1 MCWTTLDNILT
12 QVRDALV
19 VSLLAGYEIDFAT
32 LIRLKIHEHEF
43 SETTSLPFPSL
54 IQQLCDMNGGPD
66 IPDIDI
72 NIKVMRMTNISLIK
86 ALENSILAQRAQP
99 PPTMI
104 LVYFEGFSIL
114 IEAIDRTDISDDFD
128 MDEQR
133 APLENNTE
141 KEGSLTT
148 ATITSTFT
156 SKLVGNLL
164 LLPAPQLQVLL
175 VYHMSYYSAEWC
187 IRIRLPPV

>member
-104 LVYFEGFSIL
+104 LVYFEGPSV
-114 IEAIDRTDISDDFD
+114 
-128 MDEQR
+128 
-133 APLENNTE
+133 
-141 KEGSLTT
+141 
-148 ATITSTFT
+148 
-156 SKLVGNLL
+156 LVD
-164 LLPAPQLQVLL
+164 PIK
-175 VYHMSYYSAEWC
+175 S
-187 IRIRLPPV
+187 